1 MKKIFCRKTLSTLIA
16 GVLMLNTFTF
26 PAFAAGTS
34 VSASKPMAEIY
45 VSPDGDDN
53 GKGTSSD
60 PLRTVEGARNLVR
73 TMNKNM
79 TGDIIVY
86 LRGGTYT
93 IADTIDFTSA
103 DSATNGYRI
112 IYKAV
117 EGETPVISGGI
128 AVTGWELHDAEKNIY
143 KASVPAGHNFRQL
156 YVNGERAV
164 RAQNAA
170 PGQYL
175 TTADVYPKN
184 ISAAEYEEGFI
195 WIYKTDLPEGMSL
208 ESLKG
213 TEIHEIIS
221 WTDNVLRV
229 KEATEDGD
237 KIKLSLMDPEGK
249 LIFNRPHPWV
259 GYYTEH
265 NTGLYPYYLANAY
278 ELIDVDGEWYLD
290 RDTDTL
296 YYKAAEGVNMA
307 EAEVIAPKVETL
319 MNIEGTVDQKI
330 EGLTIEGLTFEHSN
344 WTYPS
349 DNGFVNSQSGLPV
362 VAAKL
367 NNRLQVFRAS
377 AAVHVGCT
385 TDFRFEKNTLTKL
398 GNLAALDLEYG
409 TTDSVIKNN
418 VITQVSG
425 NGIMVARGSDLEPYE
440 YHGLYDPIDSRNVCD
455 GDKILN
461 NSITYIGLDH
471 EGTCGIF
478 AIYPKNLTI
487 ANNVI
492 DHVTY
497 TGISVGYGWSNK
509 DNPMSGNVILRNT
522 ISNHMLVGND
532 GGAIYTLSKQPN
544 SVLAENYIYDLGGS
558 GIGVYNDEKTSGYT
572 IARNVSVNGG
582 GYGNNGA
589 GALKMYDNYLG
600 GTVPDDVKA
609 EVIKNA
615 GIQEYLNTTDEL
627 FSTVYNVKA
636 RGTFVELSGYFNLN
650 TVKSVVF
657 AGKNGTPIEV
667 PIGSAEETTVST
679 ILCPIPSDAVAGPV
693 FVRSA
698 DGTDTNQKELFNKT
712 VLVDH
717 LDEDFDEYD
726 TGVID
731 SNPSWTGN
739 EYAEIADDG
748 TEPVNHPG
756 AYQMLKLLSSEGGG
770 GKAESLNEYAI
781 KELKFDFNFL
791 NDEKSF
797 HGLYV
802 SIASDRII
810 INPGFGSVLRLD
822 SVAGNNLTGNDPE
835 VASNTWYTC
844 RFVYDTDG
852 RTKVKIWE
860 RDAEEPEAWNISVN
874 GIRADGDE
882 EGLVKVG
889 YHSPNTGNSVLLDNI
904 VVKNRRDDAVLSD
917 DFANYYEGA
926 LDVTNPTWKDNSY
939 AEIISDETAADS
951 GSDESREAGR
961 LLKLNGAEGGNGK
974 AVSVGSYVITEFQFD
989 FYFVNDEVSYHGLY
1003 VGVGSDRIIINPAY
1017 AMVLRL
1023 DGVAGQNLSGTD
1035 PEILSGTWYTCKL
1048 VYDSDGKTKVKVWP
1062 KAIREPKEWNIQASG
1077 VRTEAGTLS
1086 LGYHS
1091 PNTGKSVYI
1100 DNVLAKG
1107 STEYVLE
1114 LPTLDS
1120 LVTAETRTPAGKTPA
1135 LPERVTAVFS
1145 NGDTA
1150 QVSVAWDAVAPEQYE
1165 KGGTTFTV
1173 QGTVKGT
1180 ELKAACKVSVFYQPE
1195 DVVAS
1200 LASGVYVGE
1209 QVVELSCETNK
1220 SRIYYTTDGSTPTTE
1235 SKVYKTKLTI
1245 SETTVIKAVSYKKDW
1260 EMGNVITFT
1269 YVIEPA
1275 VDVTGVSLDKTELTL
1290 AVGET
1295 EMLIATVSPENA
1307 TDATVLWSSSNEEIA
1322 TVSDTGVVTA
1332 LKAGTVSITASAGGQ
1347 SATCE
1352 VTVISADESA
1362 DDSETVDSVTDEA
1375 TTPEEPVSGKP
1386 GQTAKIALWTSLAV
1400 AAAAGAAV
1408 IGLVCIRKKKS

>member
-1 MKKIFCRKTLSTLIA
+1 MILSGLF
-16 GVLMLNTFTF
+16 MLNSVAVAVPVTTR
-26 PAFAAGTS
+26 AADPQT
-34 VSASKPMAEIY
+34 KPMAEIY
-45 VSPDGDDN
+45 VSPDGND
-53 GKGTSSD
+53 GAAGTSSA
-60 PLRTVEGARNLVR
+60 PLKTIAAARNKVR
-73 TMNKNM
+73 TMNVNM

-93 IADTIDFTSA
+93 IADTIEFTSA

-175 TTADVYPKN
+175 TTADVYPKK

-237 KIKLSLMDPEGK
+237 KVKLSLMDPEGK

-296 YYKAAEGVNMA
+296 YYKAAKGASMA
-307 EAEVIAPKVETL
+307 ETEVIAPKVEIL
-319 MNIEGTVDQKI
+319 MNIEGTVDHKI
-330 EGLTIEGLTFEHSN
+330 EGLTIEGIIFEHSN

-362 VAAKL
+362 VDAKL
-367 NNRLQVFRAS
+367 TNRLQVFRAS

-385 TDFRFEKNTLTKL
+385 TDFRFEKNTLTNL

-409 TTDSVIKNN
+409 TTDSVVKNN

-425 NGIMVARGSDLEPYE
+425 NGIMVARGSDIEPYE
-440 YHGLYDPIDSRNVCD
+440 YHGLYNPIDPRNVCD

-461 NSITYIGLDH
+461 NRITYIGLDH

-509 DNPMSGNVILRNT
+509 DNPMSGNVILRNA

-532 GGAIYTLSKQPN
+532 GGAIYTLSKQPD

-589 GALKMYDNYLG
+589 GALKMYENYLG
-600 GTVPDDVKA
+600 GAVPDNVKA
-609 EVIKNA
+609 EVFQNA
-615 GIQEYLNTTDEL
+615 GIQEYLNGTDEL
-627 FSTVYNVKA
+627 FSAVYNVKA
-636 RGTFVELSGYFNLN
+636 RGVFVELSGYFNLN
-650 TVKSVVF
+650 TVQSVVF
-657 AGKNGTPIEV
+657 TGKNGTQIEV
-667 PIGSAEETTVST
+667 PIESAEEATAST

-693 FVRSA
+693 FVRSD
-698 DGTDTNQKELFNKT
+698 DGRDTNQKELFNKT
-712 VLVDH
+712 VQVNH
-717 LDEDFDEYD
+717 LDEDFEEYG

-739 EYAEIADDG
+739 GFAEIADDD
-748 TEPVNHPG
+748 TEPVIRPG
-756 AYQMLKLLSSEGGG
+756 LYQMLKLNSTEGGG

-781 KELKFDFNFL
+781 KELRFDFNFL
-791 NDEKSF
+791 NDEISF

-802 SIASDRII
+802 SVASDRII

-822 SVAGNNLTGNDPE
+822 SVAGGNLTGNDPK

-844 RFVYDTDG
+844 RFIYDTDG

-860 RDAEEPEAWNISVN
+860 RDTAEPEGWNVNVN
-874 GIRADGDE
+874 GVRSDGDE
-882 EGLVKVG
+882 EGLVKLG
-889 YHSPNTGNSVLLDNI
+889 YYSPNTGNSVLLDNV
-904 VVKNRRDDAVLSD
+904 VVKNRRDDVILNEK
-917 DFANYYEGA
+917 FANYYEGA
-926 LDVTNPTWKDNSY
+926 LDETNPTWEANSY
-939 AEIISDETAADS
+939 AEIISDESES
-951 GSDESREAGR
+951 GSEADQPQEAGQ
-961 LLKLNGAEGGNGK
+961 LLKLNGPEGGNGK
-974 AVSVGSYVITEFQFD
+974 AVSAGQYVISEFQFD

-1023 DGVAGQNLSGTD
+1023 DGVAGQNLSGKD

-1048 VYDSDGKTKVKVWP
+1048 VYDTDGQTKVKVWP
-1062 KAIREPKEWNIQASG
+1062 KAVREPKEWNIQASG
-1077 VRTEAGTLS
+1077 VRTEEGVLS

-1091 PNTGKSVYI
+1091 PGTGNSVYM

-1107 STEYVLE
+1107 STQYVLE
-1114 LPTLDS
+1114 IPAYADLT
-1120 LVTAETRTPAGKTPA
+1120 ETEVRTPVGKAPV
-1135 LPERVTAVFS
+1135 LPKRITAIFS

-1150 QVSVAWDAVAPEQYE
+1150 QVSVVWDAVDPARYE
-1165 KGGTTFTV
+1165 KGDTSFTV

-1180 ELKAACKVSVFYQPE
+1180 DIKAVCTVSVFNQPE

-1200 LASGVYVGE
+1200 LASGVYAGE
-1209 QVVELSCETNK
+1209 QEVELSCGTK
-1220 SRIYYTTDGSTPTTE
+1220 KVRIYYTTDGSTPTTD
-1235 SKVYKTKLTI
+1235 SRVYKSKLTLT
-1245 SETTVIKAVSYKKDW
+1245 ETTVIKAVSYKQGW
-1260 EMGNVITFT
+1260 EMGNIMTFT
-1269 YVIEPA
+1269 YVIGPA
-1275 VDVTGVSLDKTELTL
+1275 VDVTGVTLDRTKLTMS
-1290 AVGET
+1290 VNET
-1295 EMLIATVSPENA
+1295 ATLTATVSPENA
-1307 TDATVLWSSSNEEIA
+1307 TDQTLLWSSSNEEIA
-1322 TVSDTGVVTA
+1322 TVSEDGVVTA
-1332 LKAGTVSITASAGGQ
+1332 LKAGTVTVTATAGGV

-1352 VTVISADESA
+1352 ITVTAEKQPAATD
-1362 DDSETVDSVTDEA
+1362 TDEGDVTEA
-1375 TTPEEPVSGKP
+1375 HTDEGNGKP
-1386 GQTAKIALWTSLAV
+1386 KPAAKIALWAGVGVAV
-1400 AAAAGAAV
+1400 AAGAAIV
-1408 IGLVCIRKKKS
+1408 GGIIAKKKKK